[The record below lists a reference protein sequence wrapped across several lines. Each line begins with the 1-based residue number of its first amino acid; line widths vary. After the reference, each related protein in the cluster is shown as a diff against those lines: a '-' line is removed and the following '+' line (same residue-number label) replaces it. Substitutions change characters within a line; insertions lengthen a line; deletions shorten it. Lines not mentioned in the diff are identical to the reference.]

1 MKKIAVAVIAA
12 MILTMS
18 VCAFAAGQ
26 GLTAAEAKQA
36 AVKFAGVNMDDAS
49 FTKVRL
55 DWDDGRQVY
64 EIEFY
69 VGATE
74 YEMDVDVLTGAVS
87 DFSREYHGYLGNSYG
102 GHYDHDDWDDDWD
115 DLFDWD

>member
-1 MKKIAVAVIAA
+1 MKKIAAMIAA
-12 MILTMS
+12 IAATTAMT
-18 VCAFAAGQ
+18 VPAFAAVTEQ
-26 GLTAAEAKQA
+26 QAKDIALRQ
-36 AVKFAGVNMDDAS
+36 AGVNPAS
-49 FTKVRL
+49 VSYIQVHQ

-102 GHYDHDDWDDDWD
+102 GHHDHDDWDDDWD